1 MREIL
6 STLFTGNSLLYIA
19 MSLLPILAWL
29 YFFQK
34 KHPEKRSYVLLTF
47 VAGMLAVI
55 PIKLYE
61 AYWDTAVFYFQH
73 ANLFQYIETLA
84 HLPNLSKFLA
94 YITINA
100 LVGVGFFVF
109 TGLLMFLLEIGTRDN
124 TLKVFKTK
132 VKKAIESPLFF
143 ISIGILCGIVAF
155 LLPSTFNNR
164 IWFFV
169 VVGMLEE
176 FVKHLVLRFS
186 NEEKVRSVDDAL
198 SFAIIVAL
206 GFSFVENIVYF
217 HNFASLASTG
227 VKQLSIF
234 FVLRSTIS
242 VMAHVCFSAILG
254 YFYGVAKFSREIY
267 QQEVQQN
274 KHPIIKRLHKLVR
287 MKGSTLFHEEKMMEG
302 MLLAMICHAVFNW
315 LLEMGQVT
323 LMIPFL
329 MVMFF
334 IVLSL
339 FHRKK
344 IQTQTGILARQALP
358 PFSAQH

>member
-1 MREIL
+1 
-6 STLFTGNSLLYIA
+6 

-34 KHPEKRSYVLLTF
+34 KNPEKRSYVFLTF

-61 AYWDTAVFYFQH
+61 AYWDTAVLYFEH
-73 ANLFQYIETLA
+73 INLFRYMEALA

-100 LVGVGFFVF
+100 IVGIGFFVF

-124 TLKVFKTK
+124 TLTVFKSK
-132 VKKAIESPLFF
+132 VKKALESPLFF
-143 ISIGILCGIVAF
+143 ISIGIICGIVAF
-155 LLPSTFNNR
+155 FLSSVFQNR

-186 NEEKVRSVDDAL
+186 DEEKVRSVDDAL

-206 GFSFVENIVYF
+206 GFSFVENVVYF
-217 HNFASLASTG
+217 HNFAALASTG

-267 QQEVQQN
+267 QEEVQQH
-274 KHPIIKRLHKLVR
+274 KHPIIKQLHRIIHL
-287 MKGSTLFHEEKMMEG
+287 KGSTMFHEEKMMEG
-302 MLLAMICHAVFNW
+302 MVLAMACHAVFNG
-315 LLEMGQVT
+315 LLEFGKTT

-329 MVMFF
+329 MILFF
-334 IVLSL
+334 LVLSL

-344 IQTQTGILARQALP
+344 IHTHTGISARKLLP
-358 PFSAQH
+358 QFGT

>member
-1 MREIL
+1 
-6 STLFTGNSLLYIA
+6 

-34 KHPEKRSYVLLTF
+34 KNPEKRSYVILTF
-47 VAGMLAVI
+47 FAGMLAVI

-61 AYWDTAVFYFQH
+61 FYWDTAVFYFQH
-73 ANLFQYIETLA
+73 INLFQYMETLA

-100 LVGVGFFVF
+100 LVGIGFFVF
-109 TGLLMFLLEIGTRDN
+109 TGILMFLLEIGTRDN
-124 TLKVFKTK
+124 TLAVFKSK
-132 VKKAIESPLFF
+132 VKKALESPLFF
-143 ISIGILCGIVAF
+143 ISIGIMCGIVAF
-155 LLPSTFNNR
+155 FLSSALNNR

-206 GFSFVENIVYF
+206 GFSFVENVVYF
-217 HNFASLASTG
+217 HNFAALASTG

-267 QQEVQQN
+267 QEEVQQH
-274 KHPIIKRLHKLVR
+274 KHPIIKQLHRILHL
-287 MKGSTLFHEEKMMEG
+287 KGSTMFHEEMMMEG
-302 MLLAMICHAVFNW
+302 MILAMACHAVFNG
-315 LLEMGQVT
+315 LLEFGKTT

-329 MVMFF
+329 MVLFF

-344 IQTQTGILARQALP
+344 IHTQTGVIARQLLP
-358 PFSAQH
+358 RFGT

>member
-1 MREIL
+1 MKEL
-6 STLFTGNSLLYIA
+6 LANLFTGNSLLYGA

-34 KHPEKRSYVLLTF
+34 KNPEKRSYVALTF
-47 VAGMLAVI
+47 FAGMLAVI

-61 AYWDTAVFYFQH
+61 TYWDTAVLYFEH
-73 ANLFQYIETLA
+73 VNVFRYIETLA

-100 LVGVGFFVF
+100 LVGIGFFVF
-109 TGLLMFLLEIGTRDN
+109 TGLLMFVLEMVTRDN
-124 TLKVFKTK
+124 TLSVFKSK
-132 VKKAIESPLFF
+132 VKKVLESPLFF
-143 ISIGILCGIVAF
+143 ISIGILCGMVAF
-155 LLPSTFNNR
+155 FLSSVLNNR

-186 NEEKVRSVDDAL
+186 DEEKVQSVDDAL
-198 SFAIIVAL
+198 SFAIVVAL

-227 VKQLSIF
+227 VKQLSVF
-234 FVLRSTIS
+234 FILRSTIS

-267 QQEVQQN
+267 QQEVQEH
-274 KHPIIKRLHKLVR
+274 KHPIIRKMHHILH

-302 MLLAMICHAVFNW
+302 MLYAMICHAVFNW
-315 LLEMGQVT
+315 LLEMGKT
-323 LMIPFL
+323 SLMIPFL
-329 MVMFF
+329 MILFFF
-334 IVLSL
+334 ILSL

-344 IQTQTGILARQALP
+344 LHTQTGVLWQPGFSR
-358 PFSAQH
+358 FSAQN